1 MQTDRQADGEKGV
14 QSDGRTG
21 MTKLLVGFRYFEN
34 APTNYDNR
42 QHLVQ

>member
-1 MQTDRQADGEKGV
+1 MRTDRQADGEDV
-14 QSDGRTG
+14 QTDGRTD

-34 APTNYDNR
+34 APTYYDIR